1 MIFFL
6 TKFFDQQIYFR
17 PKIYFTIWSSEEINI
32 NMKSFNQ
39 FDSDD
44 NETDTEEESESD
56 TEVPINDNQD
66 LLEINPLYRSEAG
79 GFIYVGGDLVSR
91 RFYTMDSCC

>member
-1 MIFFL
+1 MMDF
-6 TKFFDQQIYFR
+6 K
-17 PKIYFTIWSSEEINI
+17 
-32 NMKSFNQ
+32 Q
-39 FDSDD
+39 FDSDED
-44 NETDTEEESESD
+44 NVDTSSDKETDTEDESESD

>member
-1 MIFFL
+1 
-6 TKFFDQQIYFR
+6 
-17 PKIYFTIWSSEEINI
+17 
-32 NMKSFNQ
+32 MKDLKQ
-39 FDSDD
+39 FDSDED
-44 NETDTEEESESD
+44 NVDMSSDNATDTEDESESD